1 MVKVDPRH
9 SDLLSNKFGS
19 YSCHEIL
26 SVSSRRGARP
36 HVSSPDIKMP
46 DVTFTYF
53 DVKAVGEGPRLL
65 LAYGGQKFKDIRV
78 TFQEWPQVKPNTPFG
93 FLPVL
98 EIDGKQYATCLAICR
113 YLGKKYGLAGDNDEE
128 ALEIDQ
134 NVDFL
139 YDIRYRAANTYWEPD
154 PIIKEKKHEE
164 NSKLY
169 PDQLK
174 KLNEIIEKNN
184 GHIAL
189 GKLTW
194 GDLHFAGMLDY
205 LKEILRMPDLEKKY
219 PAFKKL
225 ADNVYSIPSLK
236 AYAASAP
243 AAIW

>member
-189 GKLTW
+189 GKVTVKRRRNVKIET
-194 GDLHFAGMLDY
+194 LDF
-205 LKEILRMPDLEKKY
+205 EKLLIY
-219 PAFKKL
+219 IS
-225 ADNVYSIPSLK
+225 YH
-236 AYAASAP
+236 
-243 AAIW
+243 